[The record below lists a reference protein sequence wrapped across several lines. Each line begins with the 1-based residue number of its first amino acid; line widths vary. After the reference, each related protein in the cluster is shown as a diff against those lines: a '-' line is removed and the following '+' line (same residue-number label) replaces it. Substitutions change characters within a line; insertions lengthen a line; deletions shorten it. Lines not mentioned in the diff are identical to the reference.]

1 MANYLTAEDEQ
12 AYGRDLLDVSQRAAL
27 NAIAPYIQDL
37 NAQNAQLRQRVAR
50 DSKRVMDQAVE
61 QAIPNYR
68 EIDSDQRW
76 HSWLL
81 QRDAL
86 SGEIRQTL
94 LNHAISSGDTSR
106 VISFFRQFER
116 TVGGTISTAASP
128 PLGMILRRTKSSAS
142 RGRVYTRDEVKQIY
156 DAHRRGRY
164 QGREAEWA
172 RQDADLIAAAREG
185 RILSPMDVHGK

>member
-94 LNHAISSGDTSR
+94 LNHAIS
-106 VISFFRQFER
+106 
-116 TVGGTISTAASP
+116 
-128 PLGMILRRTKSSAS
+128 
-142 RGRVYTRDEVKQIY
+142 
-156 DAHRRGRY
+156 
-164 QGREAEWA
+164 
-172 RQDADLIAAAREG
+172 
-185 RILSPMDVHGK
+185 